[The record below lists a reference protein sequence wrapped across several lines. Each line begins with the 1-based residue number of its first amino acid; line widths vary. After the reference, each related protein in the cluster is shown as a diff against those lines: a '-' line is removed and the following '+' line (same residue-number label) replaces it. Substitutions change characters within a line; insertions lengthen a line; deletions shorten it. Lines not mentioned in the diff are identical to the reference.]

1 VRETPV
7 RNKDDKDESDKP
19 YDKSIRKRLTRTV
32 LIPSVTLL
40 VLWTALSS
48 YFFINGLYVRL
59 VAASVREV
67 SIPAATTLAAFQNE
81 RQFALQYLDDPALG
95 QVRLQEQQKATD
107 VKLGALQNAFAA
119 TISSAPDEIAAKVN
133 ALKTQ
138 FDQLPVLRSQI
149 GFRSIDRAQVNS
161 YYNGVLDTASN
172 LFDTQARV
180 VPDAQ
185 AAYGGLTATSVFR
198 AGDMMSRETSLVSTA
213 LSSGT
218 FAPDDFVQF
227 TELSGFYKTQ
237 LKAVA
242 PFLDAGVRAK
252 YQALTTGSAWQQL
265 TSAENAIVKHGPWSP
280 SDRDS
285 PPIGGADWQS
295 ATSQVA
301 QGLNDMAIDQ
311 ADKVSAAAI
320 DSGDAQ
326 LRNAIVGSVLALLA
340 SLVAIIVAVRVSRS
354 LVDRALMTRL
364 ARLRNDSLDLA
375 RNRLPNIVDRLKNG
389 ESVDLKE
396 ELPQLDHGRDEIGQ
410 VAEAFNVAQL
420 TAVNAAASEAKARSG
435 VHNVFLGIAHRN
447 QVLVHQQLQILD
459 EMEAREENSTQLAS
473 LFQLDHLAAR
483 ARRTTENLIILGG
496 KQPGRRWRKPVT
508 LMEVLRAAV
517 SETEQY
523 ARVQVEQVAD
533 VAIAGTAVADTI
545 HLVAELVDNATSFS
559 PPGSPVEVTSRLVAR
574 GVVVDVSDQGLGM
587 KEGVRQWANEM
598 MAEAPEFDAM
608 ALRADSSLGLFVVA
622 RLAAKLGM
630 TVTFDPSRYGGLRA
644 TVLIPSQHLAGQRPG
659 QGDEPA
665 STPPE
670 DTAVL
675 APVGAPAPRA
685 QESALRSMD
694 TPSSFTGQI
703 PMKREVKPR
712 PYPARAFSPLDAAPT
727 EHTQPTG
734 PTDLAAFEEP
744 YPVRPAEQ
752 PPEPPKPADDRPKLP
767 KREPQQNLVAQLEDE
782 PDDDGS
788 GVAPGEGTARTLAAF
803 HKGTRRGRGGTE
815 DS

>member
-1 VRETPV
+1 V

-81 RQFALQYLDDPALG
+81 RQIALQYLDDPALG
-95 QVRLQEQQKATD
+95 QARLQEQQKATD
-107 VKLGALQNAFAA
+107 VKLSALQNAFAA
-119 TISSAPDEIAAKVN
+119 TISSAPDEIATKVN

-149 GFRSIDRAQVNS
+149 SFRSIDRAQVNS

-185 AAYGGLTATSVFR
+185 AAYGGITATSVFR

-237 LKAVA
+237 LTAVA
-242 PFLDAGVRAK
+242 PFLDAGVRGK
-252 YQALTTGSAWQQL
+252 YQALTTSAAWRQL
-265 TSAENAIVKHGPWSP
+265 TTAEAAIVKHGPWSP

-285 PPIGGADWQS
+285 PPIGAADWQN
-295 ATSQVA
+295 ATNQVA
-301 QGLNDMAIDQ
+301 QGLNDMAVDQ

-326 LRNAIVGSVLALLA
+326 LRNAIVGSVVALLA

-389 ESVDLKE
+389 ESVDLNE

-496 KQPGRRWRKPVT
+496 KQPGRRWRKPVA

-533 VAIAGTAVADTI
+533 VAIVGAAVADTI
-545 HLVAELVDNATSFS
+545 HLVAELVDNATTFS

-644 TVLIPSQHLAGQRPG
+644 TVLIPSQHLAGQGPG
-659 QGDEPA
+659 QPEEPA

-685 QESALRSMD
+685 RESSLRSMD

-703 PMKREVKPR
+703 PMKREVKPK
-712 PYPARAFSPLDAAPT
+712 PYPARAFSPLDPAPEIPAVPAAATTP
-727 EHTQPTG
+727 
-734 PTDLAAFEEP
+734 EEP
-744 YPVRPAEQ
+744 YPARPAEQ
-752 PPEPPKPADDRPKLP
+752 PPVPGDDRPKLP

-782 PDDDGS
+782 PDDDNGLD
-788 GVAPGEGTARTLAAF
+788 VAPGEGTARTLAAF

>member
-1 VRETPV
+1 VHNNDE
-7 RNKDDKDESDKP
+7 KDESAKP
-19 YDKSIRKRLTRTV
+19 YDKSIRSRLTRTV

-40 VLWTALSS
+40 VLWTAVAA

-59 VAASVREV
+59 VAVSVREV
-67 SIPAATTLAAFQNE
+67 SIPAVTALSSLQQE
-81 RQFALQYLDDPALG
+81 RQFALQYLDNRTLG
-95 QVRLQEQQKATD
+95 QSQLQDQQKVTD
-107 VKLGALQNAFAA
+107 VKLGALQDAFAS
-119 TISSAPDEIAAKVN
+119 TISNAPDEIAAKVN
-133 ALKTQ
+133 ALKSQ

-149 GFRSIDRAQVNS
+149 GFRSIDRAQVNT
-161 YYNGVLDTASN
+161 YYNGVFDAASN
-172 LFDTQARV
+172 LFDTQARI
-180 VPDAQ
+180 VPDAT
-185 AAYGGLTATSVFR
+185 AVPGALSATSVFR

-213 LSSGT
+213 LASGT

-227 TELSGFYKTQ
+227 TELSGYYKTQ
-237 LKAVA
+237 LIQIA
-242 PFLDAGVRAK
+242 PFLEPEVRDRYQKLINSDAWR
-252 YQALTTGSAWQQL
+252 QL
-265 TSAENAIVKHGPWSP
+265 TNQENALLKQGPWS
-280 SDRDS
+280 
-285 PPIGGADWQS
+285 GGEQESLPVNAADWES
-295 ATSQVA
+295 ATSQVSS
-301 QGLNDMAIDQ
+301 GLNDLTIAQ

-326 LRNAIVGSVLALLA
+326 LRNAIIGSVLALLA

-389 ESVDLKE
+389 EAVDLNE

-496 KQPGRRWRKPVT
+496 KQPGRRWRKPVA

-533 VAIAGTAVADTI
+533 VAIAGAAVADTI

-559 PPGSPVEVTSRLVAR
+559 PPGSPVEVTSRVVAR

-587 KEGVRQWANEM
+587 KEGVRQWANAM

-644 TVLIPSQHLAGQRPG
+644 TVLIPTQHLAGG
-659 QGDEPA
+659 QEEPA
-665 STPPE
+665 ELLETSPAET
-670 DTAVL
+670 TAVL
-675 APVGAPAPRA
+675 APVGAPASQAAERPFG
-685 QESALRSMD
+685 SMD
-694 TPSSFTGQI
+694 TANSFTGQI
-703 PMKREVKPR
+703 PMKRDVKPR
-712 PYPARAFSPLDAAPT
+712 PYPVRAPLDPPAA
-727 EHTQPTG
+727 
-734 PTDLAAFEEP
+734 LEERLTA
-744 YPVRPAEQ
+744 RPAEQ
-752 PPEPPKPADDRPKLP
+752 PPAELGGDDRPRLP
-767 KREPQQNLVAQLEDE
+767 RREPQQNLVAQLEDE
-782 PDDDGS
+782 PDDDS
-788 GVAPGEGTARTLAAF
+788 TQDVAPGEGTARTLAAF
-803 HKGTRRGRGGTE
+803 HKGTRRGRDGAE

>member
-1 VRETPV
+1 MRT
-7 RNKDDKDESDKP
+7 KDDKDEADKP

-48 YFFINGLYVRL
+48 YFFVNGLYVRL

-67 SIPAATTLAAFQNE
+67 SIPAATALAAFQQE
-81 RQFALQYLDDPALG
+81 RQVALQYLDDPGLG
-95 QVRLQEQQKATD
+95 QTRLQTQQKATD
-107 VKLGALQNAFAA
+107 QKLSVLQNAFAA
-119 TISSAPDEIAAKVN
+119 TISNAPDEIATKVN
-133 ALKTQ
+133 ALKNQ

-149 GFRSIDRAQVNS
+149 GFRSIDRAQVNT

-180 VPDAQ
+180 VPDAA
-185 AAYGGLTATSVFR
+185 AAYGGITATSVFR

-213 LSSGT
+213 LASGT

-227 TELSGFYKTQ
+227 TQLSGFYKTQ
-237 LKAVA
+237 LTQIA
-242 PFLDAGVRAK
+242 PFLDPAVRAK
-252 YQALTTGSAWQQL
+252 YEALTTGTAWRQL
-265 TSAENAIVKHGPWSP
+265 AGAEDAIVKHGPWSG
-280 SDRDS
+280 SDRDG
-285 PPIGGADWQS
+285 PPVGSADWQS
-295 ATSQVA
+295 ATSKVA
-301 QGLNDMAIDQ
+301 QALNDMAIDQ

-326 LRNAIVGSVLALLA
+326 LRNAIIGSVVALLA
-340 SLVAIIVAVRVSRS
+340 SLAAIIVAIRVSRS

-389 ESVDLKE
+389 ESVDLNE

-410 VAEAFNVAQL
+410 VAEAFNTAQL

-496 KQPGRRWRKPVT
+496 KQPGRRWRKPVA

-523 ARVQVEQVAD
+523 PRVQVEQVAD
-533 VAIAGTAVADTI
+533 VAIAGAAVADTI
-545 HLVAELVDNATSFS
+545 HLIAELVDNATTFS
-559 PPGSPVEVTSRLVAR
+559 PPGSPVEVTSRVVAR

-622 RLAAKLGM
+622 RLASKLGM

-644 TVLIPSQHLAGQRPG
+644 TVLVPTAHLATDQ
-659 QGDEPA
+659 PA
-665 STPPE
+665 GPDGAEFVRAE

-675 APVGAPAPRA
+675 APVGAPVAQAPA
-685 QESALRSMD
+685 PAPESARRSMD
-694 TPSSFTGQI
+694 PPSSFTGQI
-703 PMKREVKPR
+703 PMKRDVKPR
-712 PYPARAFSPLDAAPT
+712 PYPVRAPLDPPPAPPAAL
-727 EHTQPTG
+727 EER
-734 PTDLAAFEEP
+734 LAA
-744 YPVRPAEQ
+744 RPAE
-752 PPEPPKPADDRPKLP
+752 PPQERLDDRPRLP
-767 KREPQQNLVAQLEDE
+767 RREPQQNLVAQLENE
-782 PDDDGS
+782 PEDDAVPD
-788 GVAPGEGTARTLAAF
+788 VAPGEGTARTLAAF
-803 HKGTRRGRGGTE
+803 HKGTRRGRDGAE